1 MKAIKLIFL
10 CVCAMSLMACSEDDD
25 PGYIESEIIGRSWTG
40 EVGAREGDLYLISS
54 FYFGSDG
61 FGEEIQF
68 CPDCGRKYGP
78 YTFQWYWED
87 RYSNNLVLDYGK
99 RGVCF
104 MDDLRLHGRH
114 LYGIFEDEVGGCFD
128 FELCMD

>member
-1 MKAIKLIFL
+1 MPIVSHPKTLLSA
-10 CVCAMSLMACSEDDD
+10 
-25 PGYIESEIIGRSWTG
+25 YRSWTG

-87 RYSNNLVLDYGK
+87 RYNNNLVLDYGK